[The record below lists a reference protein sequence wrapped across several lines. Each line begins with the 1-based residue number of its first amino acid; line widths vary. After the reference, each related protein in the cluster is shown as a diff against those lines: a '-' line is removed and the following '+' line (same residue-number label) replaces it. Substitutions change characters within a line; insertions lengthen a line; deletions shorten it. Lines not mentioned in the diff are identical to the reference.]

1 MQCEKHIGKR
11 EGEKEGGYVGGGRE
25 QLWGKGVHHK
35 LTLRPHIQTQT
46 DFQEQD
52 GSN

>member
-1 MQCEKHIGKR
+1 MQCERHIGKR
-11 EGEKEGGYVGGGRE
+11 EGERGGGYVGGGRE
-25 QLWGKGVHHK
+25 HLWGRGVHHK
-35 LTLRPHIQTQT
+35 LTPHIQTQT